1 VAARRAV
8 RHRGLTSV
16 LVFDL
21 DVHQGDGT
29 AAIFHDD
36 PSVRSNYTTVSA
48 LLSSL
53 LTPLPSLSLQVF
65 TVSIH
70 CQENFPFRKST
81 SDIDVGLV
89 RTHHH
94 LAAPYHHRNP

>member
-1 VAARRAV
+1 MRLFCSVLSVDVLTTHSPSGFTAINDLAVAARRAV

-48 LLSSL
+48 
-53 LTPLPSLSLQVF
+53 
-65 TVSIH
+65 
-70 CQENFPFRKST
+70 
-81 SDIDVGLV
+81 
-89 RTHHH
+89 
-94 LAAPYHHRNP
+94 